1 MSREQSK
8 ACLPAGATTNYGNIN
23 PPPPPTNV
31 AKVLTRM
38 GGDYFKEIKEELGV
52 NPLEVNPQ
60 TKTR

>member
-23 PPPPPTNV
+23 PPPAPTNV
-31 AKVLTRM
+31 AEVLTRR
-38 GGDYFKEIKEELGV
+38 GEYFKEIKEELGV